1 MNDNPFTSPESTP
14 SSNGVDP
21 SPRDKNEN
29 TLGILCHLLAL
40 ALFVLPSFGNIIGP
54 LILWLVKRADS
65 PYLDEAG
72 KEALN
77 FNISWTIYMC
87 IAAFSIFALIGFVLF
102 PLVFLAWLIF
112 VIVGSIKASEGKIYR
127 YPLTIRLIK

>member
-1 MNDNPFTSPESTP
+1 MDDNPFITPQSSPP
-14 SSNGVDP
+14 SDGSGP

-40 ALFVLPSFGNIIGP
+40 AGFAVPFGNILGP

-65 PYLDEAG
+65 PYLDAAG
-72 KEALN
+72 KEAVN
-77 FNISWTIYMC
+77 FNISWAIYAAV
-87 IAAFSIFALIGFVLF
+87 AAFSIFALIGFILF
-102 PLVFLAWLIF
+102 PAVCIAWLIM
-112 VIVGSIKASEGKIYR
+112 VIVASIKASEGKLYR